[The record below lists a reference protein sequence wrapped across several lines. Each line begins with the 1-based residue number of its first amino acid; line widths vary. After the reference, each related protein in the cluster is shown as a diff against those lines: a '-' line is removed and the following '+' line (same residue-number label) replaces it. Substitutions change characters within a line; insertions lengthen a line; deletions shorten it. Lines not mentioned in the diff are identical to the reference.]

1 MRRPGNT
8 KIVATLGP
16 ASNDLKTI
24 RALVKAGADVFRC
37 NFSHGSYEDHRQR
50 YELVRE
56 VERQTGRPI
65 GILMDLQGP
74 KLRVGHFAGGP
85 VHLQAG
91 SSFRLDLSEQA
102 GDASRVQLPHPEI
115 FAAIKPG
122 TELLLDD
129 GRIRLR
135 VQHGSADFAAT
146 QVLVGGELSDHK
158 GVNVPGVILPLS
170 PITAKDREDLAYG
183 LELGVDWVGLS
194 FVQRP
199 EDIDELRALVGTR
212 AAILAKLE
220 KPAAAVNHL
229 EAIVKRVDAI
239 MVARGDLGVEVPPEQ
254 VPVLQ
259 KRIIQTC
266 RRAGKPV
273 IVATQ
278 MLESMIESPVPTR
291 AEASDVA
298 AAVYD
303 GADAVMLSGET
314 AAGKYPVEAVTIM
327 NRIILQVE
335 KDPYYRK
342 LLDAHQPVPEPTT
355 EDAICAALR
364 TVTSTLP
371 IAAIVA
377 YTTSGYTSLRAA
389 RERPEAPILS
399 LTPRLEVARRLA
411 LVWGVHA
418 VHTTM
423 AENITEIVNRTG
435 AIAVQEGFALP
446 GQPIVITGGMPFGQ
460 SGTTNLLRIAWIRD
474 VQFF

>member
-16 ASNDLKTI
+16 ASDDPEII
-24 RALVKAGADVFRC
+24 RALLEAGADVFRF
-37 NFSHGSYEDHRQR
+37 NFSHGTHEDHRRR
-50 YELVRE
+50 YERVRE
-56 VERQTGRPI
+56 VEKQTGRPV

-74 KLRVGHFAGGP
+74 KLRVGHFAGSP
-85 VHLQAG
+85 VQLQAG
-91 SSFRLDLSEQA
+91 DTFRLDLSEQA
-102 GDASRVQLPHPEI
+102 GDTKRVQLPHPEI
-115 FAAIKPG
+115 FAAVQAG
-122 TELLLDD
+122 TELLLND
-129 GRIRLR
+129 GRIRLQVR
-135 VQHGSADFAAT
+135 QCGADFAET
-146 QVLVGGELSDHK
+146 QVLVGGELADHK

-170 PITAKDREDLAYG
+170 PITAKDREDLTYG
-183 LELGVDWVGLS
+183 LELGVDWVALS

-220 KPAAAVNHL
+220 KPSAAVDHL
-229 EAIVKRVDAI
+229 EAIVERVDAA

-254 VPVLQ
+254 VPVIQ
-259 KRIIQTC
+259 KRVIQAC
-266 RRAGKPV
+266 RQAGKPV

-278 MLESMIESPVPTR
+278 MLESMIEAPVPTR

-298 AAVYD
+298 TAVYD

-335 KDPYYRK
+335 QDPYYRK
-342 LLDAHQPVPEPTT
+342 LLDAHQPVPEATT

-364 TVTSTLP
+364 TVTCTLP
-371 IAAIVA
+371 IAAVVA
-377 YTTSGYTSLRAA
+377 YTTSGYTGLRAA
-389 RERPEAPILS
+389 RERPQAPILS

-418 VHTTM
+418 VHTVVN
-423 AENITEIVNRTG
+423 EHVTEIVNKTCT
-435 AIAVQEGFALP
+435 IAVQEGFARP
-446 GQPIVITGGMPFGQ
+446 GQPIVIAAGMPFGQ
-460 SGTTNLLRIAWIRD
+460 SSTTNLLRIAWIEDR
-474 VQFF
+474 